1 MSFTKLPREVLI
13 VTVSAAGLPQ
23 TSQTRIVFS
32 AMTSVLSM
40 GLGHERGSGYAP
52 IALFTRGDVIGG
64 GR

>member
-1 MSFTKLPREVLI
+1 LI

-32 AMTSVLSM
+32 AMTSVLSI